1 MIQFLARFTKNRRGA
16 AVVEFAMIAPVIAGL
31 FLTSFGI
38 WEAATRARTMNSAL
52 DAGAAYYMNGGTDDS
67 KAILAIESA
76 WERRPADSS
85 VAINHSCRCQTTP
98 LSCSSLCAD
107 QSAPGDY
114 ADMQLIAEDP
124 TALTRNE
131 LIENRVVRVR

>member
-1 MIQFLARFTKNRRGA
+1 MIKLIARFARHQRGA
-16 AVVEFAMIAPVIAGL
+16 AAVELAMIAPVIAGL
-31 FLTSFGI
+31 FITSFGI

-52 DAGAAYYMNGGTDDS
+52 DAGAAYYMNGGTVDS
-67 KAILAIESA
+67 AAILAIEGA
-76 WERRPADSS
+76 WEHRPEHSS
-85 VAINHSCRCQTTP
+85 VVINHSCQCQATP

-114 ADMQLIAEDP
+114 ADMQLVAEDP